1 MGWLEQHL
9 FEKLPLIAYVPMNSL
24 LNLPNVLVHSFVKQV
39 EPVEV
44 CLGSVCLRLWTRG
57 CVCVWGL

>member
-1 MGWLEQHL
+1 
-9 FEKLPLIAYVPMNSL
+9 MNSL

-44 CLGSVCLRLWTRG
+44 CLGSVCLTLWT
-57 CVCVWGL
+57 CVWAVVNYLPLFYEAILVCAFLSLETE